1 MILELISAIFMKG
14 TSHQEIKIFPS
25 QQKKK
30 YHFQYNSV
38 NQIES

>member
-1 MILELISAIFMKG
+1 MIYEYLEKLELISAIFMKG

-30 YHFQYNSV
+30 KISFSV
-38 NQIES
+38 